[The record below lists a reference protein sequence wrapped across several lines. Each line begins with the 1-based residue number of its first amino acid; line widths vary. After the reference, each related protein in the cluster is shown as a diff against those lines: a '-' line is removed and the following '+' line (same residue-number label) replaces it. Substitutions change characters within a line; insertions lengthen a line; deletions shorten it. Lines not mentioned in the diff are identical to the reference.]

1 MTGSSAGGA
10 AASLCASRWGI
21 VNRAGTRGTHRG
33 GCAEQGGSRRSGAE
47 GAFRGESWHDAP
59 GSTRISPTCSVWWR
73 KELPMSAEI
82 RQIVARTW
90 TEYIGV
96 PPEWS
101 REQTEEFFTEEAT
114 RMADRI
120 SRMQAEA
127 QLVVIRQWRE
137 AHNGNQPD
145 YLTQVGLINAAR
157 AQCQEIVLSE
167 ELFEQVQEEDEDTY
181 PAGEWDES
189 NWNRLPE
196 GNEAWA
202 VAARENPDRWTTV
215 FRSDPTKEIVEAV
228 AALWPERS
236 PIFQFYMEL
245 LWQSRVEDDK
255 AVPAVEA
262 VPRTKLVARRANA
275 AVMEEMTRVVAAEE
289 HRREQEDAEFL
300 ARRRS
305 RMS

>member
-1 MTGSSAGGA
+1 
-10 AASLCASRWGI
+10 
-21 VNRAGTRGTHRG
+21 
-33 GCAEQGGSRRSGAE
+33 
-47 GAFRGESWHDAP
+47 
-59 GSTRISPTCSVWWR
+59 
-73 KELPMSAEI
+73 
-82 RQIVARTW
+82 
-90 TEYIGV
+90 
-96 PPEWS
+96 
-101 REQTEEFFTEEAT
+101 
-114 RMADRI
+114 
-120 SRMQAEA
+120 MQAEA

-137 AHNGNQPD
+137 AHHGNQPD

-167 ELFEQVQEEDEDTY
+167 ELYEQVPEEDEDTY
-181 PAGEWDES
+181 PTGPQDES
-189 NWNRLPE
+189 NWRRLPE

-236 PIFQFYMEL
+236 PTFHLYMEL

-255 AVPAVEA
+255 PVPAVEG
-262 VPRTKLVARRANA
+262 VPRTKLAARRANA
-275 AVMEEMTRVVAAEE
+275 AVMKELTRVVAAEE

>member
-1 MTGSSAGGA
+1 
-10 AASLCASRWGI
+10 
-21 VNRAGTRGTHRG
+21 
-33 GCAEQGGSRRSGAE
+33 
-47 GAFRGESWHDAP
+47 
-59 GSTRISPTCSVWWR
+59 
-73 KELPMSAEI
+73 MSAEI

-96 PPEWS
+96 PQEWS

-167 ELFEQVQEEDEDTY
+167 ELYEQIPEHSESENSEEEDELQ
-181 PAGEWDES
+181 AAWEAQVEREQWFR
-189 NWNRLPE
+189 RLPE

-215 FRSDPTKEIVEAV
+215 FRSDPSEEIVEAV

-236 PIFQFYMEL
+236 PTFHFYMEL

-255 AVPAVEA
+255 PVPAVEPVA
-262 VPRTKLVARRANA
+262 RTKLAARRANA
-275 AVMEEMTRVVAAEE
+275 AVMEELTRVVTAEE
-289 HRREQEDAEFL
+289 HRRAQETDAAV
-300 ARRRS
+300 ARYRS

>member
-1 MTGSSAGGA
+1 
-10 AASLCASRWGI
+10 
-21 VNRAGTRGTHRG
+21 
-33 GCAEQGGSRRSGAE
+33 
-47 GAFRGESWHDAP
+47 
-59 GSTRISPTCSVWWR
+59 
-73 KELPMSAEI
+73 MSAEI

-90 TEYIGV
+90 TDYIGV
-96 PPEWS
+96 PQEWS
-101 REQTEEFFTEEAT
+101 SEQTEEFFTEEAT

-120 SRMQAEA
+120 ARMQAEA
-127 QLVVIRQWRE
+127 QLVVIGQWRE

-167 ELFEQVQEEDEDTY
+167 ELYEQVQEEDEDTY
-181 PAGEWDES
+181 PTGPQDES
-189 NWNRLPE
+189 NWGHLPE

-228 AALWPERS
+228 AALWPDRS
-236 PIFQFYMEL
+236 PIFHFYMEL

-255 AVPAVEA
+255 PVPAVEA

-275 AVMEEMTRVVAAEE
+275 AVIQELTRVVAAEE
-289 HRREQEDAEFL
+289 HRREQKYDEIL

>member
-1 MTGSSAGGA
+1 
-10 AASLCASRWGI
+10 
-21 VNRAGTRGTHRG
+21 V
-33 GCAEQGGSRRSGAE
+33 
-47 GAFRGESWHDAP
+47 P
-59 GSTRISPTCSVWWR
+59 WR
-73 KELPMSAEI
+73 KELSVSAEI

-90 TEYIGV
+90 REYIGV
-96 PPEWS
+96 PQEWS

-145 YLTQVGLINAAR
+145 YLTQVGLINSAR

-167 ELFEQVQEEDEDTY
+167 ELYEQVPEDSENSEEEDELQ
-181 PAGEWDES
+181 AAWEAQVEREQWFR
-189 NWNRLPE
+189 RLPE
-196 GNEAWA
+196 GDEPWK
-202 VAARENPDRWTTV
+202 VAARTNPDRWTTV
-215 FRSDPTKEIVEAV
+215 FRSDPTEEIVEAV
-228 AALWPERS
+228 AALWPDRS
-236 PIFQFYMEL
+236 PIFHFYMEL

-255 AVPAVEA
+255 PVPAVEA
-262 VPRTKLVARRANA
+262 VPRTKLAARRANA
-275 AVMEEMTRVVAAEE
+275 AVMEELTRVVAAEE

-305 RMS
+305 GMS

>member
-1 MTGSSAGGA
+1 
-10 AASLCASRWGI
+10 
-21 VNRAGTRGTHRG
+21 
-33 GCAEQGGSRRSGAE
+33 
-47 GAFRGESWHDAP
+47 
-59 GSTRISPTCSVWWR
+59 
-73 KELPMSAEI
+73 MSAEI

-90 TEYIGV
+90 REYIGV
-96 PPEWS
+96 PQEWS

-167 ELFEQVQEEDEDTY
+167 ELYEQVQEEDEETY
-181 PAGEWDES
+181 PTGPQDES

-215 FRSDPTKEIVEAV
+215 FRSDPTEEIVEAV
-228 AALWPERS
+228 AALWPDRS
-236 PIFQFYMEL
+236 PIFHLYMEL

-255 AVPAVEA
+255 PVPAVA
-262 VPRTKLVARRANA
+262 PVPRTKLAARRANA
-275 AVMEEMTRVVAAEE
+275 AVMEELTRVVAAEE

-305 RMS
+305 GMS